1 MPKGWTD
8 KEDGLNIETLWL
20 DPSGVGSLMAINYGL
35 NNPKPIM
42 CSTGQSGDAMYIVQC
57 GMAFYI
63 WNQLNGDV
71 FSIQGVTSVKQLVQ
85 IINQRGTKGLTIAQ
99 LDPTC

>member
-8 KEDGLNIETLWL
+8 KADGLSIETLWF
-20 DPSGVGSLMAINYGL
+20 DPSGEGSLMAKKYDL
-35 NNPKPIM
+35 HDLRPIM
-42 CSTGQSGDAMYIVQC
+42 CSTGQSGDAMYIVQS
-57 GMAFYI
+57 GLTFYI

-71 FSIQGVTSVKQLVQ
+71 FSIEGVTSVKQLVQ
-85 IINQRGTKGLTIAQ
+85 IIKQRGIKGLAMSQ